1 MALNEKVILFNG
13 SLTGDGNSVAV
24 DIPLI
29 GENPPYFLSA
39 VASAVGAGT
48 SLVAKLQHSCDGGT
62 TWFDVASLTALTSSA
77 LSQGSNITVGILNKA
92 RINFDFT
99 GGTTTATLVVALHGG
114 VSK

>member
-1 MALNEKVILFNG
+1 MALCEKLVLFNG
-13 SLTGDGNSVAV
+13 ALTGNANSVAV
-24 DIPLI
+24 DVPFI
-29 GENPPYFLSA
+29 GEQPPYFLAA

-92 RINFDFT
+92 RIVFTFT
-99 GGTTTATLVVALHGG
+99 GGTTTSTLEVSLHSGVA
-114 VSK
+114 K